1 MNFCD
6 DYGIINSQAN
16 GGVYQSLN
24 LFLVLL
30 LQILIAEQTEFI
42 GKLNGGCVM
51 NQSTN
56 FSVLDSFGHP
66 SGLADTSSRVL
77 LWILTFLLCLFILF
91 ASSPAHAVLVEFEAF
106 NYPTEYEDSA
116 FELYA
121 EVLAVDQDTVRIELY
136 NDSLMP
142 SSIQAIYFEE
152 GVLAEIVE
160 IELGLGTDF
169 QVQDTISNLPASH
182 KLDPIFDTAF
192 AVTSCPPDSHSGIE
206 PDQYIAIVFDL
217 VDDATF
223 EDLIGLIDSGD
234 LRIGLRIR
242 TNPSIVVVPD
252 VVEEASDYSSFSAV
266 NVIPEPSTLALL
278 GLGSLVFIRKN
289 K

>member
-1 MNFCD
+1 
-6 DYGIINSQAN
+6 
-16 GGVYQSLN
+16 
-24 LFLVLL
+24 
-30 LQILIAEQTEFI
+30 
-42 GKLNGGCVM
+42 M

-66 SGLADTSSRVL
+66 SGLAGTSSKVL

-106 NYPTEYEDSA
+106 NYPTEYEDSG

-121 EVLAVDQDTVRIELY
+121 DVLAVDQDTVRIEFY
-136 NDSLMP
+136 NDSVLP
-142 SSIQAIYFEE
+142 SSIETIYFEE

-169 QVQDTISNLPASH
+169 QVQDTVSNLPASH
-182 KLDPIFDTAF
+182 KLEPVFDTAF
-192 AVTSCPPDSHSGIE
+192 AVTSCPPNSDSGIE
-206 PDQYIAIVFDL
+206 PDQYIAIIFDL
-217 VDDATF
+217 TIGTTF
-223 EDLIGLIDSGD
+223 EDLIGLLDSGD
-234 LRIGLRIR
+234 LRIGLRVR

-266 NVIPEPSTLALL
+266 NVVPEPSTIALL
-278 GLGSLVFIRKN
+278 GFGSLLFVRKS